1 MTNQKKKGGNMEIQ
15 DLMAGDLVRY
25 KKSKETIF
33 IFEVDADR
41 GVIDNLSDGYCREMN
56 INIDDIEPIP
66 LTNKFFEKHGFVYI
80 FDEYPAFYFNKLE
93 IKERE
98 LTAEGLCEYEI
109 NVGGISVLIHYV
121 HELQHILRLCF
132 GIKGLNDLNIIKP
145 I

>member
-1 MTNQKKKGGNMEIQ
+1 MEIQ

-33 IFEVDADR
+33 IFEVDVDR
-41 GVIDNLSDGYCREMN
+41 GVINNEPDGYYSERN
-56 INIDDIEPIP
+56 IEIDDIEPIP
-66 LTNKFFEKHGFVYI
+66 LTNEFFEKHGFISLY
-80 FDEYPAFYFNKLE
+80 DEYPSFYFNKLE
-93 IKERE
+93 IRERE

-109 NVGGISVLIHYV
+109 NVGGILVFINYV

-132 GIKGLNDLNIIKP
+132 GIKDLNDLNIIKP

>member
-1 MTNQKKKGGNMEIQ
+1 MEIQ
-15 DLMAGDLVRY
+15 DLMVGDFVRY
-25 KKSKETIF
+25 KKSKVAIL

-41 GVIDNLSDGYCREMN
+41 GVINNESDGYCSERN
-56 INIDDIEPIP
+56 IEIADIEPIP
-66 LTNKFFEKHGFVYI
+66 LPNKFFEKRGFVYI

-93 IKERE
+93 IRERE

-109 NVGGISVLIHYV
+109 NVGGIPVLINYV

-132 GIKGLNDLNIIKP
+132 GIKDLNELNIIKP